1 MVGGVVVTLPVAVFV
16 PLALPGTLSPF
27 TGYTVYVYVVPDVMP
42 LNATGNVDVLV
53 PETGVT
59 PDVGVYVMY
68 TLLNDWPV
76 KFNVVPLLL
85 VPVKLSV
92 PA

>member
-1 MVGGVVVTLPVAVFV
+1 LVPFVEYAIPPAPSPPAPIHKGGGSVVTLPVAVFV

-27 TGYTVYVYVVPDVMP
+27 TGYTVNVYGVLVVMP

-59 PDVGVYVMY
+59 PAVGVYVMY
-68 TLLNDWPV
+68 TLLN
-76 KFNVVPLLL
+76 
-85 VPVKLSV
+85 
-92 PA
+92 A